1 MSRISGILA
10 KLFRVVRPYFTSW
23 TWTPLIVASFAI
35 LYPSLRFSSIRYAW
49 PRSDY
54 CYALSCILTEKM
66 LECIWTKFHILMW
79 KLLNDSILM
88 QICQADQDCKT
99 SPNRRGFV
107 VFVCV
112 FRPKKRNLCT
122 FPCVY
127 SARFAPGARPCF
139 KNAERKRRSSGR
151 CDWSS

>member
-49 PRSDY
+49 LRSDY
-54 CYALSCILTEKM
+54 CHTLSCILTKKM
-66 LECIWTKFHILMW
+66 LECIWIKFHIFMW
-79 KLLNDSILM
+79 KLLNDSILI
-88 QICQADQDCKT
+88 QICQADQSCQT

-112 FRPKKRNLCT
+112 FRPKKWEFVR
-122 FPCVY
+122 FPCIY
-127 SARFAPGARPCF
+127 STCFMPGARPRF
-139 KNAERKRRSSGR
+139 KYADRNLNSSGR
-151 CDWSS
+151 CD